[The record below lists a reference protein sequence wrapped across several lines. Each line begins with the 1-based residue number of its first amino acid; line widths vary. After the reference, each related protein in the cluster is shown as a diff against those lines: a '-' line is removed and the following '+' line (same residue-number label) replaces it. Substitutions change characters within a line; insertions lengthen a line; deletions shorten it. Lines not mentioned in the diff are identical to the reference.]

1 MAVINVKIEQMYP
14 NRKLIEEFKW
24 NDMGRTTEQMTVEV
38 ERHIKQQMN
47 VYRHKFPEMRELRW
61 EYTDIGQGHYVM
73 ISDKPLSVFVGRLT
87 YIQCIDVLHKAIEL
101 QDWSMVENVGYSLKL
116 MGNIQLESFAD
127 FELPYAVYEFDW
139 MFDDDDDLD
148 PDDDDDETVT
158 YMANEVE
165 KIHVY
170 TDQIVMAIGNV
181 EFIFTD
187 SMVKEYL
194 DQHWDDDETTLHWID
209 NVGLEMTNAAWRNLD
224 RLLHPFGK

>member
-1 MAVINVKIEQMYP
+1 MATITVKIEQMYP
-14 NRKLIEEFKW
+14 ERKLIEEFKW
-24 NDMGRTTEQMTVEV
+24 NDMGRTTQQMTVEV

-47 VYRHKFPEMRELRW
+47 IYRHKFPKMTELRW
-61 EYTDIGQGHYVM
+61 EYVGIGQGHYVT

-101 QDWSMVENVGYSLKL
+101 QDWRMVENVAYSLKL

-139 MFDDDDDLD
+139 MFNDDDDLE
-148 PDDDDDETVT
+148 PIDDNDETVT

-181 EFIFTD
+181 DFIFTD

-194 DQHWDDDETTLHWID
+194 DQHWDDDETTMHWID